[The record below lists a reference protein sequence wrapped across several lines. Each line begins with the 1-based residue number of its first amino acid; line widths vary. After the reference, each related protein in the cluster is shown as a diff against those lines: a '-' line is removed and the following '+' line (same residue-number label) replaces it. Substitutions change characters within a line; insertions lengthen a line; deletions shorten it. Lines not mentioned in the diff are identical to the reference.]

1 MQYLTKNFYS
11 KYHVTVVNG
20 SPKIDTKGCIK
31 KLNKWLAKPDQQDV
45 KVDDFDFKQEWGV
58 ESQYRTRLTI
68 IYHHVKF
75 NYPPNV

>member
-31 KLNKWLAKPDQQDV
+31 KLNKWLANPDQQDV

-75 NYPPNV
+75 HYPPNV

>member
-1 MQYLTKNFYS
+1 MQYLTKNFHS
-11 KYHVTVVNG
+11 KYHVTLVNG

-68 IYHHVKF
+68 IYHHE
-75 NYPPNV
+75 

>member
-11 KYHVTVVNG
+11 KYHITVVNG

-58 ESQYRTRLTI
+58 ESQYRTRLMI
-68 IYHHVKF
+68 IYHHE
-75 NYPPNV
+75 

>member
-1 MQYLTKNFYS
+1 MQYLTKNFHS

-45 KVDDFDFKQEWGV
+45 KVDDFDFKQEWGF

-68 IYHHVKF
+68 IYHHE
-75 NYPPNV
+75 